1 MKRTGLGRILWWA
14 APILL
19 AVGIASRA
27 ADLREIAASLVGV
40 KPGWVAAALVL
51 GVLFTLNQGALYRA
65 IFRLFDVRIS
75 LRESVRLALVMAF
88 GSLAPAGPVAGIA
101 YLVPTAGGHGIPG
114 PRAFP
119 PTLAFYLLDYG
130 ALLPAVAA
138 GVPVLLP
145 HHVADVRLWTA
156 GG

>member
-75 LRESVRLALVMAF
+75 LRESVRLAVGA
-88 GSLAPAGPVAGIA
+88 GRWPRPGHSLAPGVGDQRPHRTPA
-101 YLVPTAGGHGIPG
+101 
-114 PRAFP
+114 P
-119 PTLAFYLLDYG
+119 PTG
-130 ALLPAVAA
+130 
-138 GVPVLLP
+138 
-145 HHVADVRLWTA
+145 
-156 GG
+156 